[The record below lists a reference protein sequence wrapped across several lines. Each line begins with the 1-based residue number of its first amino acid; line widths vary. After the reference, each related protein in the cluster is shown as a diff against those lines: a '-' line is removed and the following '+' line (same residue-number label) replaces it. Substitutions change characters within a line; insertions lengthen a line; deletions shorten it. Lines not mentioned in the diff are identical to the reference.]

1 MVAIYSIQIEKQVLG
16 GLINNPSAFAEID
29 GFISSKDFCSESHST
44 IYNVIK
50 STLSKGEE
58 IDKVIVAQK
67 IKNLGISF
75 KDDINIFDYLASI
88 SFTQITLNATVKTA
102 QELAKITIRRGTY
115 DSGRKL
121 MEFAKSSG
129 EKSISEFVS
138 GADGIYNENVST
150 YTTESNP
157 ANIFDGIVDLIEDRS
172 INPNTDTGLLTPYK
186 EFNRLFGG
194 LRRGNLYAVAARP
207 GQGKTTWINDLCFKV
222 AVNNKVKTLVL
233 DTEMSKEEMQFRLAA
248 AISGIPVWHLE
259 TGNWR
264 RNKEMCDKFKEAKA
278 KLATYEYHHHHIG
291 NKDIDQ
297 VCSLVRRWYYSEV
310 GRGNDCL
317 IAYDYVKLTGE
328 KVDRNWAE
336 YQAIGEKIDKLKK
349 LSEELNCPIITAMQ
363 LNRTGESH
371 GRNSSNIV
379 DDSSVISLSDRLQW
393 FASYVGIFRRKSED
407 ELALDGENFGT
418 HKLITLKSRFQ
429 GRYAAG
435 HHDLIKRVTADGS
448 ERYVNNYVNFEVDNF
463 DVTERGSLRHV
474 VDAAQERHD
483 LDDNNENGEIL

>member
-1 MVAIYSIQIEKQVLG
+1 MIYSIQIEKHVIG

-29 GFISSKDFCSESHST
+29 GFISGKDFFTDSHAT

-50 STLSKGEE
+50 STLSKGED

-75 KDDINIFDYLASI
+75 KDDINIFDYLTSI
-88 SFTQITLNATVKTA
+88 SFTQITEKATVKVA
-102 QELAKITIRRGTY
+102 QELAKITVRRETY
-115 DSGRKL
+115 YSGKKL

-129 EKSISEFVS
+129 EKTINEFISGS
-138 GADGIYNENVST
+138 DSIYNDNVSA
-150 YTTESNP
+150 YTTETKPS
-157 ANIFDGIVDLIEDRS
+157 NIFDGIVDLIEDRS
-172 INPNTDTGLLTPYK
+172 VNPGEDTGLLTSYE

-194 LRRGNLYAVAARP
+194 LRRGNLYAIAARP
-207 GQGKTTWINDLCFKV
+207 GQGKTTWINDLCFKI
-222 AVNNKVKTLVL
+222 ATKNKVKALVL

-248 AISGIPVWHLE
+248 AISGIPVWYLE

-264 RNKEMCDKFKEAKA
+264 KNKEMVEKFKKAKD
-278 KLATYEYHHHHIG
+278 KLATYDYHHHHIG

-297 VCSLVRRWYYSEV
+297 VCSLVKRWYYSEV
-310 GRGNDCL
+310 GRGNDCV

-363 LNRTGESH
+363 LNRSGEGH
-371 GRNSSNIV
+371 GRNSANIT
-379 DDSSVISLSDRLQW
+379 DDSSAISLSDRLQW

-407 ELALDGENFGT
+407 ELALDGEAFGT

-429 GRYAAG
+429 GRNATG
-435 HHDLIKRVTADGS
+435 HHDLIKRITVDGS
-448 ERYVNNYVNFEVDNF
+448 ERHVNNYVNFDVDNF
-463 DVTERGSLRHV
+463 DVTERGSLRHIV
-474 VDAAQERHD
+474 EAQKERHD
-483 LDDNNENGEIL
+483 LDEGNDDGEIL